1 MIMDLNHGSNDYGFE
16 SLNHG
21 LSYVY
26 QTATYYPLLYLR
38 SNMEILESIPENPEV
53 EDLKYQSITY
63 RVPAWSWRLK
73 YQKLFYISVLRAK
86 PPWKGYNYREEKKSN
101 KLVLIHRQ
109 ESKFFFSYITM
120 AVYKCRSGSE
130 IWAYHLEQKEEKIT
144 WRIEL
149 VNDTQG
155 NQKTKT
161 CTKDKQK
168 KKEKREGGGGGVA
181 SKLLLPIL
189 SKICLICI
197 GETRLELSPLISTPC
212 SHL

>member
-1 MIMDLNHGSNDYGFE
+1 
-16 SLNHG
+16 
-21 LSYVY
+21 
-26 QTATYYPLLYLR
+26 
-38 SNMEILESIPENPEV
+38 MEILESIPENPEV

-168 KKEKREGGGGGVA
+168 KKEKREGGGGGGLRQSYCFPFWVRYA
-181 SKLLLPIL
+181 L
-189 SKICLICI
+189 SALV
-197 GETRLELSPLISTPC
+197 RRDWNSAHSFL
-212 SHL
+212 HLALTCNRKQPGRNN